1 MNPTFRSPN
10 SPGRQ
15 VPPAP
20 RYPRPP
26 SDDEEEDDSDEDEL
40 VRPGSS
46 GSDASSN
53 VTTVSAAPITPI
65 NTQLPPGGYFPP
77 QPRSATSPHHPMPN
91 PPAGVLQSSYPG
103 TDHGITHRGSLS
115 LPCRPPPPTRS
126 LPCQLPV
133 SPRRQQCSRQK
144 GHKTL

>member
-65 NTQLPPGGYFPP
+65 NTQLPPGGYFPFTTTLSHFTSSP
-77 QPRSATSPHHPMPN
+77 YAEPNSPKALRPGSFSRAT
-91 PPAGVLQSSYPG
+91 PAP
-103 TDHGITHRGSLS
+103 ITASLAGF
-115 LPCRPPPPTRS
+115 L
-126 LPCQLPV
+126 
-133 SPRRQQCSRQK
+133 
-144 GHKTL
+144 

>member
-91 PPAGVLQSSYPG
+91 PTARRALRPGSFSRATPAP
-103 TDHGITHRGSLS
+103 ITASLAGF
-115 LPCRPPPPTRS
+115 L
-126 LPCQLPV
+126 
-133 SPRRQQCSRQK
+133 
-144 GHKTL
+144 